1 MTISTYLIK
10 EQGRRKMRIK
20 KISIGRY
27 KNLHDF
33 ECEFSDSNISA
44 FIGNNGSGKSNLL
57 EVITKAFSNAKNF
70 AAGKNLPFSLEPVL
84 TCVIEYELHGTD
96 YVLRYNYNADDILA
110 KLAKEP
116 SVPIRDEISV
126 CCGEKILTKKEID
139 AALPDSILLYYAGE
153 TLRQKGNAESTY
165 DRFYEEKLKRANSSA
180 LPALY
185 FMDYYSIGDL
195 PLLLLTAA
203 VYKGSYYEKFLSF
216 VNCSE
221 ISSKFSFILKNPGK
235 GKGTADTYWNATGFV
250 KYFLDCARRF
260 VTGTRDQSE
269 SQYFMF
275 FDAPEKFR
283 AISTNEFDLF
293 AKLKALRHY
302 GYLEHIGIE
311 LVKNDG
317 TTFSSLRLSEGEKQ
331 LGLLMLLSSFTAG
344 HECLYLFD
352 EFDAYLHLNWQRQ
365 FASNIANTGVAGH
378 ILFTTHSPASIS
390 QVTMDSLF
398 IMKNG
403 QAIYPESE
411 TYNRALDEIMFEQM
425 DVTMHSPEIEKLYE
439 HFKQCIANRDKEAAE
454 KIQQQ
459 LVDILNPKD
468 PLLLKLRMTLRR
480 L

>member
-1 MTISTYLIK
+1 
-10 EQGRRKMRIK
+10 MRIK
-20 KISIGRY
+20 TVSIERY

-57 EVITKAFSNAKNF
+57 EVIANAFSNAKNF
-70 AAGKNLPFSLEPVL
+70 ATGKNLPLSLEPVL
-84 TCVIEYELHGTD
+84 ACVIEYELHGTD
-96 YVLRYNYNADDILA
+96 YVLQYNYDAEGILA

-116 SVPIRDEISV
+116 TIPVRDEISIY
-126 CCGEKILTKKEID
+126 CGEKMLTKKEID

-153 TLRQKGNAESTY
+153 TLRQKGTAESTY
-165 DRFYEEKLKRANSSA
+165 DSFYEEKLKRAKSA
-180 LPALY
+180 TLPSLC
-185 FMDYYSIGDL
+185 FMDYYSIRDL

-203 VYKGSYYEKFLSF
+203 VYKGNYYAKFLSF
-216 VNCSE
+216 VNCSG

-235 GKGTADTYWNATGFV
+235 GRGAADTYWNATGFV
-250 KYFLDCARRF
+250 KFFLDGARRF
-260 VTGTRDQSE
+260 VTGTRDSGG

-275 FDAPEKFR
+275 FNTPEDFR
-283 AISTNEFDLF
+283 AISENEFDLF

-311 LVKNDG
+311 LIKNDG
-317 TTFSSLRLSEGEKQ
+317 TRFSSLRLSEGEKQ
-331 LGLLMLLSSFTAG
+331 LGLLMLLSSFTAE

-425 DVTMHSPEIEKLYE
+425 DVTMHSPEIEELYGQ
-439 HFKQCIANRDKEAAE
+439 FKKCIANRDKEAAE

-459 LVDILNPKD
+459 LVNILNPKD
-468 PLLLKLRMTLRR
+468 PLLLKLKITLRR

>member
-1 MTISTYLIK
+1 
-10 EQGRRKMRIK
+10 MRIK
-20 KISIGRY
+20 TVSIERY

-57 EVITKAFSNAKNF
+57 EVIANAFSNAKNF
-70 AAGKNLPFSLEPVL
+70 ATGKNLPLSLDLVL
-84 TCVIEYELHGTD
+84 ACVIEYELHGTD
-96 YVLRYNYNADDILA
+96 YVLQYNYDAEGILA

-116 SVPIRDEISV
+116 TIPVRDEISIY
-126 CCGEKILTKKEID
+126 CGEKILTKKEID

-153 TLRQKGNAESTY
+153 TLRQKGTAESTY
-165 DRFYEEKLKRANSSA
+165 DSFYEEKLKRAKSVT
-180 LPALY
+180 LPSLC
-185 FMDYYSIGDL
+185 FMDYYSIRDL

-203 VYKGSYYEKFLSF
+203 VYKGNYYAKFLSF
-216 VNCSE
+216 VKCSE

-250 KYFLDCARRF
+250 KFFLDGARRF
-260 VTGTRDQSE
+260 VTGTRDSGG

-275 FDAPEKFR
+275 FNAPEDFR
-283 AISTNEFDLF
+283 AISENEFDLF

-311 LVKNDG
+311 LIKNDG
-317 TTFSSLRLSEGEKQ
+317 TRFSSLRLSEGEKQ
-331 LGLLMLLSSFTAG
+331 LGLLMLLSSFTAE

-425 DVTMHSPEIEKLYE
+425 DVTMHSPEIEELYGQ
-439 HFKQCIANRDKEAAE
+439 FKKCIANRDKEAAE

-459 LVDILNPKD
+459 LVNILSPKD
-468 PLLLKLRMTLRR
+468 PLLLKLKITLRR

>member
-1 MTISTYLIK
+1 
-10 EQGRRKMRIK
+10 MRIK

-57 EVITKAFSNAKNF
+57 EVIANAFSNAKNF
-70 AAGKNLPFSLEPVL
+70 AAGKNLPLSLDPVL
-84 TCVIEYELHGTD
+84 ACVIEYELHGTD
-96 YVLRYNYNADDILA
+96 YVLQYNYDAEGILA

-116 SVPIRDEISV
+116 TIPVRDEISIY
-126 CCGEKILTKKEID
+126 CGEKILTKKEID

-153 TLRQKGNAESTY
+153 TLRQKGTAESTY
-165 DRFYEEKLKRANSSA
+165 DSFYEEKLKRAKSVT
-180 LPALY
+180 LPSLC
-185 FMDYYSIGDL
+185 FMDYYSIRDL

-203 VYKGSYYEKFLSF
+203 VYKGNYYAKFLSF
-216 VNCSE
+216 VKCSE

-235 GKGTADTYWNATGFV
+235 GKGAADTYWNATGFV
-250 KYFLDCARRF
+250 KYFLDGARRF
-260 VTGTRDQSE
+260 VTGTRDSGG

-275 FDAPEKFR
+275 FNAPEDFR
-283 AISTNEFDLF
+283 AISENEFDLF

-311 LVKNDG
+311 LIKNDG
-317 TTFSSLRLSEGEKQ
+317 TRFSSFRLSEGEKQ

>member
-1 MTISTYLIK
+1 
-10 EQGRRKMRIK
+10 MRIK
-20 KISIGRY
+20 TVSIERY

-57 EVITKAFSNAKNF
+57 EVIANAFSNAKNF
-70 AAGKNLPFSLEPVL
+70 AAGKNLPLSLDPVL
-84 TCVIEYELHGTD
+84 ACVIEYELHGTD
-96 YVLRYNYNADDILA
+96 YVLQYNYDAEGILA

-116 SVPIRDEISV
+116 TIPVRDEISIY
-126 CCGEKILTKKEID
+126 CGEKILTKKEID

-153 TLRQKGNAESTY
+153 TLRQKGTAESTY
-165 DRFYEEKLKRANSSA
+165 DSFYEEKLKRAKSVT
-180 LPALY
+180 LPSLC
-185 FMDYYSIGDL
+185 FMDYYSIRDL

-203 VYKGSYYEKFLSF
+203 VYKGNYYAKFLSF
-216 VNCSE
+216 VKCSE

-235 GKGTADTYWNATGFV
+235 GKGAADTYWNATGFV
-250 KYFLDCARRF
+250 KYFLDGARRF
-260 VTGTRDQSE
+260 VTGTRDSGG

-275 FDAPEKFR
+275 FNAPEDFR
-283 AISTNEFDLF
+283 AISENEFDLF

-311 LVKNDG
+311 LIKDDG
-317 TTFSSLRLSEGEKQ
+317 TRFSSLRLSEGEKQ
-331 LGLLMLLSSFTAG
+331 LGLLMLLSSFTAE

-425 DVTMHSPEIEKLYE
+425 DVTMHSPEIEELYGQ
-439 HFKQCIANRDKEAAE
+439 FKKCIANRDKEAAE

-459 LVDILNPKD
+459 LVNILSPKD
-468 PLLLKLRMTLRR
+468 PLLLKLKITLRR

>member
-1 MTISTYLIK
+1 
-10 EQGRRKMRIK
+10 MRIK
-20 KISIGRY
+20 TVSIERY

-33 ECEFSDSNISA
+33 ECKFSDSNISA

-57 EVITKAFSNAKNF
+57 EVIANAFSNAKNF
-70 AAGKNLPFSLEPVL
+70 ATGKNLPLSLDPVL
-84 TCVIEYELHGTD
+84 ACVIEYELHGTD
-96 YVLRYNYNADDILA
+96 YVLQYNYDAEGILA

-116 SVPIRDEISV
+116 TIPVRDEISIY
-126 CCGEKILTKKEID
+126 CGEKILTKKEID

-153 TLRQKGNAESTY
+153 TLRQKGTAESTY
-165 DRFYEEKLKRANSSA
+165 DSFYEEKLKRAKSVT
-180 LPALY
+180 LPSLC
-185 FMDYYSIGDL
+185 FMDYYSIRDL

-203 VYKGSYYEKFLSF
+203 VYKGNYYAKFLSF
-216 VNCSE
+216 VKCSE

-235 GKGTADTYWNATGFV
+235 GKGAADTYWNATGFV
-250 KYFLDCARRF
+250 KFFLDGARRF
-260 VTGTRDQSE
+260 VTGTRDSGG

-275 FDAPEKFR
+275 FNAPEDFR
-283 AISTNEFDLF
+283 AISENEFDLF

-311 LVKNDG
+311 LIKNDG
-317 TTFSSLRLSEGEKQ
+317 TRFSSLRLSEGEKQ
-331 LGLLMLLSSFTAG
+331 LGLLMLLSSFTAE

-425 DVTMHSPEIEKLYE
+425 DVTMHSPEIEELYGQ
-439 HFKQCIANRDKEAAE
+439 FKKCIANRDKEAAE

-459 LVDILNPKD
+459 LVNILSPKD
-468 PLLLKLRMTLRR
+468 PLLLKLKITLRR
-480 L
+480 S

>member
-1 MTISTYLIK
+1 
-10 EQGRRKMRIK
+10 MRIK
-20 KISIGRY
+20 TVSIERY

-33 ECEFSDSNISA
+33 ECKFSDSNISA

-57 EVITKAFSNAKNF
+57 EVIANAFSNAKNF
-70 AAGKNLPFSLEPVL
+70 ATGKNLPLSLDPVL
-84 TCVIEYELHGTD
+84 ACVIEYELHGTD
-96 YVLRYNYNADDILA
+96 YVLQYNYDAEGILA

-116 SVPIRDEISV
+116 TIPVRDEISIY
-126 CCGEKILTKKEID
+126 CGEKKLTKKEID

-153 TLRQKGNAESTY
+153 TLRQKGTAESTY
-165 DRFYEEKLKRANSSA
+165 DSFYEEKLKRAKSVT
-180 LPALY
+180 LPSLC
-185 FMDYYSIGDL
+185 FMDYYSIRDL

-203 VYKGSYYEKFLSF
+203 VYKGNYYAKFLSF
-216 VNCSE
+216 VKCSE

-235 GKGTADTYWNATGFV
+235 GKGAADTYWNATGFV
-250 KYFLDCARRF
+250 KFFLDGARRF
-260 VTGTRDQSE
+260 VTGTRDSGG

-275 FDAPEKFR
+275 FNAPEDFR
-283 AISTNEFDLF
+283 AISENEFDLF

-311 LVKNDG
+311 LIKNDG
-317 TTFSSLRLSEGEKQ
+317 TRFSSLRLSEGEKQ
-331 LGLLMLLSSFTAG
+331 LGLLMLLSSFTAE

-425 DVTMHSPEIEKLYE
+425 DVTMHSPEIEELYGQ
-439 HFKQCIANRDKEAAE
+439 FKKCIANRDKEAAE

-459 LVDILNPKD
+459 LVNILSPKD
-468 PLLLKLRMTLRR
+468 PLLLKLKITLRR

>member
-1 MTISTYLIK
+1 MKKYL
-10 EQGRRKMRIK
+10 Q
-20 KISIGRY
+20 
-27 KNLHDF
+27 
-33 ECEFSDSNISA
+33 
-44 FIGNNGSGKSNLL
+44 
-57 EVITKAFSNAKNF
+57 
-70 AAGKNLPFSLEPVL
+70 
-84 TCVIEYELHGTD
+84 
-96 YVLRYNYNADDILA
+96 
-110 KLAKEP
+110 
-116 SVPIRDEISV
+116 
-126 CCGEKILTKKEID
+126 KKEID

-153 TLRQKGNAESTY
+153 TLRQKGTAESTY
-165 DRFYEEKLKRANSSA
+165 DSFYEEKLKRAKSVT
-180 LPALY
+180 LPSLC
-185 FMDYYSIGDL
+185 FMDYYSIRDL

-203 VYKGSYYEKFLSF
+203 VYKGNYYAKFLSF
-216 VNCSE
+216 VKCSE

-235 GKGTADTYWNATGFV
+235 GKGAADTYWNATGFV
-250 KYFLDCARRF
+250 KFFLDGARRF
-260 VTGTRDQSE
+260 VTGTRDSGG

-275 FDAPEKFR
+275 FNAPEDFR
-283 AISTNEFDLF
+283 AISENEFDLF

-311 LVKNDG
+311 LIKNDG
-317 TTFSSLRLSEGEKQ
+317 TRFSSLRLSEGEKQ
-331 LGLLMLLSSFTAG
+331 LGLLMLLSSFTAE

-425 DVTMHSPEIEKLYE
+425 DVTMHSPEIEELYGQ
-439 HFKQCIANRDKEAAE
+439 FKKCIANRDKEAAE

-459 LVDILNPKD
+459 LVNILSPKD
-468 PLLLKLRMTLRR
+468 PLLLKLKITLRR

>member
-1 MTISTYLIK
+1 
-10 EQGRRKMRIK
+10 MRIK
-20 KISIGRY
+20 TVSIERY

-57 EVITKAFSNAKNF
+57 EVIANAFSNAKNF
-70 AAGKNLPFSLEPVL
+70 ATGKNLPLSLDPVL
-84 TCVIEYELHGTD
+84 ACVIEYELRGTD
-96 YVLRYNYNADDILA
+96 YVLQYNYDAEGILA

-116 SVPIRDEISV
+116 TIPVRDEISIY
-126 CCGEKILTKKEID
+126 CGEKILTKKEID

-153 TLRQKGNAESTY
+153 TLRQKGTAESTY
-165 DRFYEEKLKRANSSA
+165 DSFYEEKLKRAKSVT
-180 LPALY
+180 LPSLC
-185 FMDYYSIGDL
+185 FMDYYSIRDL

-203 VYKGSYYEKFLSF
+203 VYKGNYYAKFLSF
-216 VNCSE
+216 VKCSE

-235 GKGTADTYWNATGFV
+235 GKGAADTYWNATGFV
-250 KYFLDCARRF
+250 KFFLDGARRF
-260 VTGTRDQSE
+260 VTGTRDSGG

-275 FDAPEKFR
+275 FNAPEDFR
-283 AISTNEFDLF
+283 AISENEFDLF

-311 LVKNDG
+311 LIKNDG
-317 TTFSSLRLSEGEKQ
+317 TRFSSLRLSEGEKQ
-331 LGLLMLLSSFTAG
+331 LGLLMLLSSFTAE

-425 DVTMHSPEIEKLYE
+425 DVTMHSPEIEELYGQ
-439 HFKQCIANRDKEAAE
+439 FKKCIANRDKEAAE

-459 LVDILNPKD
+459 LVNILSPKD
-468 PLLLKLRMTLRR
+468 PLLLKLKITLRR

>member
-1 MTISTYLIK
+1 
-10 EQGRRKMRIK
+10 MRIK
-20 KISIGRY
+20 TVSIERY

-33 ECEFSDSNISA
+33 ECKFSDSNISA

-57 EVITKAFSNAKNF
+57 EVIANAFSNAKNF
-70 AAGKNLPFSLEPVL
+70 ATGKNLPLSLDPVL
-84 TCVIEYELHGTD
+84 ACVIEYELHGTD
-96 YVLRYNYNADDILA
+96 YVLQYNYDAEGILA

-116 SVPIRDEISV
+116 TIPVRDEISIY
-126 CCGEKILTKKEID
+126 CGEKILTKKEID

-153 TLRQKGNAESTY
+153 TLRQKGTAESTY
-165 DRFYEEKLKRANSSA
+165 DSFYEEKLKRAKSVT
-180 LPALY
+180 LPSLC
-185 FMDYYSIGDL
+185 FMDYYSIRDL

-203 VYKGSYYEKFLSF
+203 VYKGNYYAKFLSF
-216 VNCSE
+216 VKCSE

-235 GKGTADTYWNATGFV
+235 GKGAADTYWNATGFV
-250 KYFLDCARRF
+250 KFFLDGARRF
-260 VTGTRDQSE
+260 VTGTRDSGG

-275 FDAPEKFR
+275 FNAPEDFR
-283 AISTNEFDLF
+283 AISENEFDLF

-311 LVKNDG
+311 LIKNDG
-317 TTFSSLRLSEGEKQ
+317 TRFSSLRLSEGEKQ
-331 LGLLMLLSSFTAG
+331 LGLLMLLSSFTAE

-425 DVTMHSPEIEKLYE
+425 DVTMHSPEIEELYGQ
-439 HFKQCIANRDKEAAE
+439 FKKCIANRDKEAAE